1 MTIHYFLIAD
11 EFDVIYL
18 LVEYFK
24 VLFYTIL
31 CLYFANQAA
40 TMIPQEDFFR
50 KLGRPLIIFNLA
62 YFSVLCAVFIAQS
75 VRKLDVFDCKN
86 KIWILLSLANTALV
100 VLFITIGV
108 KTTRQLSAIR
118 SYTILTT
125 SSCRE
130 RQLW

>member
-1 MTIHYFLIAD
+1 MTVHYFLIAD

-24 VLFYTIL
+24 VLFYSIL

-50 KLGRPLIIFNLA
+50 KLGRPLIIFNLV

-75 VRKLDVFDCKN
+75 VREIDVFDCKN
-86 KIWILLSLANTALV
+86 RIWILLSFANTALI

-108 KTTRQLSAIR
+108 KTTRQLSTIR
-118 SYTILTT
+118 NYTILTT
-125 SSCRE
+125 STCRE